1 MQGESLLPLP
11 LSSWASVA
19 CVGGVG
25 GESLIFWLG
34 GRTSSSSDDTIMGG
48 VIVEVVSDSK
58 MACAHKSCVSDRNMV
73 SSSSDSAMRAN
84 GWVGSTVGGERI
96 AVWLVAW
103 MSDVPSGIA
112 SCNDGRKGTGRA
124 ERGDG

>member
-11 LSSWASVA
+11 LSSWTLVSWMGGDE
-19 CVGGVG
+19 VGG
-25 GESLIFWLG
+25 LIFWLG

-48 VIVEVVSDSK
+48 VIIEVVSDSK
-58 MACAHKSCVSDRNMV
+58 MACAHKSCVSDWNMV
-73 SSSSDSAMRAN
+73 SSSSDSAMRAD
-84 GWVGSTVGGERI
+84 GWVGSTVGGGRV
-96 AVWLVAW
+96 AVRLVAS

-112 SCNDGRKGTGRA
+112 SCNDGWKGTGRA